1 MSGLN
6 TFTKDELEDLRLA
19 ASAKKC
25 SMPGAM
31 LRKLLD
37 SYERLLAHTGA
48 DNEMSE
54 RLICRFCDKSNW
66 RILFD
71 ASTHAQQVE
80 CASCLARGPLADSQ
94 DNAVAAWNRRAPSAE
109 HLVTARGL
117 YFDPEDAAR
126 LDYETAGEPTTGAEQ
141 QQQEPVAWRYKD
153 ARGHWRYVGA
163 PLTEGWVFHGLL
175 DEQPLYTH
183 RQPQAQGE
191 PIDLDEIALQCAGQI
206 IDVMLVTLTH
216 YGQLKEKIRCA
227 VRDALQK
234 VHRPRAAAPDGSL
247 PGKVVE
253 MLIKK
258 RVLDDALSWADG
270 ILGDVGTEF
279 AGRITEDELMAATA
293 LMQFCNDMQKRLGK
307 KLAAA
312 PAQAGE
318 GE

>member
-1 MSGLN
+1 MSIS
-6 TFTKDELEDLRLA
+6 DHELLKALAEDVPDMALSVR
-19 ASAKKC
+19 
-25 SMPGAM
+25 
-31 LRKLLD
+31 
-37 SYERLLAHTGA
+37 
-48 DNEMSE
+48 
-54 RLICRFCDKSNW
+54 
-66 RILFD
+66 
-71 ASTHAQQVE
+71 
-80 CASCLARGPLADSQ
+80 
-94 DNAVAAWNRRAPSAE
+94 E
-109 HLVTARGL
+109 HLRAI
-117 YFDPEDAAR
+117 ASR
-126 LDYETAGEPTTGAEQ
+126 LEAAEQ
-141 QQQEPVAWRYKD
+141 QQQEPVTEGLKPVDPALLQPFKD
-153 ARGHWRYVGA
+153 AMQNETIPAIVDTVRQRQRNAAEDRGV
-163 PLTEGWVFHGLL
+163 
-175 DEQPLYTH
+175 LYTH
-183 RQPQAQGE
+183 RQPQARGE

-247 PGKVVE
+247 PGKVIE